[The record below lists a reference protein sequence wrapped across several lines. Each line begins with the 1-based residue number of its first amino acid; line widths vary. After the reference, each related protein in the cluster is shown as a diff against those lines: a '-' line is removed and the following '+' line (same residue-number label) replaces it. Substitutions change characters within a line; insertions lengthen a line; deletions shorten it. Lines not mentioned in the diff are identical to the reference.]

1 MLELKKKEVMK
12 NVSINLKISKGEIL
26 NELTRRTSYTVLAV
40 APTQGEDGGE
50 IDKIV
55 LSSDDYPWCSD
66 KFSSIFFRLQKIL
79 SPFSSSGELFS
90 MENETEMSFQ
100 IRMSSK
106 VQESVSHYVRE
117 IIISYILS
125 QWYLERSFEK
135 SQYLTIQCENL
146 IILLQMVLNSQEKKQ
161 RPTNYF

>member
-1 MLELKKKEVMK
+1 MK

-40 APTQGEDGGE
+40 APTQAEDGGE
-50 IDKIV
+50 MDKIV

-66 KFSSIFFRLQKIL
+66 KFSAIFFRLQKIL
-79 SPFSSSGELFS
+79 SPFSSSGGIFS
-90 MENETEMSFQ
+90 RETEYEMSFQ
-100 IRMSSK
+100 IRMNSK
-106 VQESVSHYVRE
+106 VQESVSHYIRE

-125 QWYLERSFEK
+125 QWYLERSLEK

-146 IILLQMVLNSQEKKQ
+146 ITLLQMVMNSQEKKR
-161 RPTNYF
+161 RPINYF

>member
-1 MLELKKKEVMK
+1 MK

-26 NELTRRTSYTVLAV
+26 NELTRRTSYTALAV
-40 APTQGEDGGE
+40 APTQGEDVGE

-55 LSSDDYPWCSD
+55 LTSDDYPWCND
-66 KFSSIFFRLQKIL
+66 KFSSVFFRLQKIL
-79 SPFSSSGELFS
+79 SPFSSSDEHFARES
-90 MENETEMSFQ
+90 ETEMGFQ

-106 VQESVSHYVRE
+106 VQESVFHYIKE
-117 IIISYILS
+117 IIINYILS

-135 SQYLTIQCENL
+135 SQYLAIQCENL
-146 IILLQMVLNSQEKKQ
+146 ITLLQMVMNSQEKKH